1 MKLQAVL
8 EQVGVGK
15 RQLLQVSVPVS
26 RRLPSNYNSLKLH
39 DYFLSAPNKV
49 CLSLFFGL
57 FYFCR
62 ASLVGLGE

>member
-26 RRLPSNYNSLKLH
+26 RRLPMYL
-39 DYFLSAPNKV
+39 
-49 CLSLFFGL
+49 
-57 FYFCR
+57 
-62 ASLVGLGE
+62 